1 MQNGTYGLCYR
12 LCKRKVEQGVL
23 GRDSEKRSDR
33 LGDRQVRESHQIG
46 DSISP
51 RCLCEMAWSRLL
63 VPSPHHLAMND
74 SGPPVTPSRR
84 GQEMSIHRDV
94 RNGPGRI
101 NPAKPGPNNRETTG
115 AVTYRQRGRPRYNC

>member
-74 SGPPVTPSRR
+74 SGPPVTPCTARTGNVYSQRCQKWTEPNQPRQTRAQQSRDNGR
-84 GQEMSIHRDV
+84 SDV
-94 RNGPGRI
+94 PSE
-101 NPAKPGPNNRETTG
+101 RE
-115 AVTYRQRGRPRYNC
+115 AQV